1 VQRRAHD
8 ERARAL
14 VKQAEGALELRDFA
28 QAASLFEEAVDYRPA
43 DPELSIRAAKI
54 TWQALGDMR
63 RAKALAAHAVE
74 LAPENGGYRRLLG
87 LVYRDAGL
95 TANAKRELETALR
108 LDPQDAEAKAALR
121 GL

>member
-1 VQRRAHD
+1 
-8 ERARAL
+8 
-14 VKQAEGALELRDFA
+14 
-28 QAASLFEEAVDYRPA
+28 VDYRPA

-74 LAPENGGYRRLLG
+74 LAPENGGYRRVLG

-95 TANAKRELETALR
+95 TANAKRELEAALR